1 MQSVTFSPT
10 LTPLA
15 RAIGLSLAMLATG
28 VLPASPAIAAETAG
42 ASNAQSYHIA
52 PGSLSRALSE
62 FASAAGVALSFNASQ
77 FGQARSAGLQGRF
90 TVEQGF
96 GRLLAGT
103 GLVAAPQG
111 DGSYVLQ
118 SGAAS
123 DAMTL
128 NTVDVVG
135 RMDDAQYRDQDGYDA
150 VYDKDLS
157 TTYAGKETIERFK
170 GAAPADMFRGM
181 LNVYTGDA
189 RNSGGLDPN
198 IRGIQGPGRVPLTID
213 GTEQAITVW
222 RGYMG
227 ANNRNYIDPNLIG
240 GLQVYKGPNLERGV
254 QSGVGGAVVASTLNV
269 HDILKPGETVGGE
282 LKIEGS
288 NNSVSPRVPA
298 LSGGQS
304 YLDIP
309 GFETP
314 PGWVRDPTLLVTPEQ
329 GGAHETDD
337 YAYRLALGTRQEH
350 FDLMGAYA
358 YRKKGNHFSGKKE
371 SGFYSSGKQK
381 AKQLNYIPNLANIYQ
396 PGDEVPNT
404 SSEME
409 SWLAKAT
416 WRPTDSQS
424 VQLGY
429 RNTEATYGEILSS
442 RVAWHKAAEDGVPQW
457 PLSTMNTQAY
467 NLEYKYQPQDNRW
480 VDFYSN
486 VWMTDTDS
494 ATYSAGGFPNDPYQR
509 PRWGQDPREVDTRLR
524 NTSVRHATET
534 RKGVTLSNTLTLADN
549 LDLTLGGRFQHEKLG
564 SGDSYDDPALKGAI
578 RMLPKAGKRQE
589 REFDFN
595 FDWQPVSRVTINAG
609 MRYASAWT
617 FDSFR
622 DERVK
627 AGESR
632 FIRVPKTLG
641 VNYII
646 THDRP
651 AVYDDVKFW
660 VEDFYGN
667 PATRESYESQGIDV
681 DALIQ
686 AQLDKIGTIIE
697 VEKAAFWSA
706 DENGKFHSN
715 NHPCLTT
722 DIKYTKCTDGSVWSQ
737 GKPEVEL
744 VDIKEVKKEKHNG
757 WVPMLSVAVDTSD
770 NGRFY
775 ARHAQAY
782 RFPSLFENTLG
793 FSGSIG
799 AYSLEPEHAFNN
811 EVGYVHNLAG
821 ILNAD
826 LADIKLSYYH
836 HRTKNVIER
845 TPHLRF
851 SNIEQ
856 HTLQGVELQGR
867 YDNGRF
873 FGDFSLAY
881 NFENEVCDEH
891 SSVQL
896 DWRRTDHC
904 VEQGYVGGYLVSMGM
919 PKYTANL
926 TLGGRFFNEQLELG
940 TRTTYYH
947 KHENVFDANYQDPGY
962 ITYYANTPLAWDTIL
977 LFDAYASYRFNDSV
991 TLDITGT
998 NLTNE
1003 YYVDPMTRTATPAPG
1018 RTMKLGLTA
1027 RF

>member
-1 MQSVTFSPT
+1 MRTPFKPRLLSVWLAAT
-10 LTPLA
+10 LGLA
-15 RAIGLSLAMLATG
+15 SSLA
-28 VLPASPAIAAETAG
+28 PAHVRAAE
-42 ASNAQSYHIA
+42 AQSFDIA
-52 PGSLSRALSE
+52 PGRLDTVLSQFALDAGITFHLNGSLSQGVYSE
-62 FASAAGVALSFNASQ
+62 GIHGSYSP
-77 FGQARSAGLQGRF
+77 GQALTLLLNNTGLHAERQPDGAYRI
-90 TVEQGF
+90 VP
-96 GRLLAGT
+96 LAGPA
-103 GLVAAPQG
+103 G
-111 DGSYVLQ
+111 
-118 SGAAS
+118 

-371 SGFYSSGKQK
+371 SGFYSSGEQVDG
-381 AKQLNYIPNLANIYQ
+381 QWNYIPDLANIYQ

-416 WRPTDSQS
+416 WRPTDDQS

-509 PRWGQDPREVDTRLR
+509 PWWGQDPSEVDTRLR

-578 RMLPKAGKRQE
+578 RMYPKAGKRQE

-627 AGESR
+627 AGDTNFKSD
-632 FIRVPKTLG
+632 IKTLG
-641 VNYII
+641 QNFSIYYE
-646 THDRP
+646 RP
-651 AVYDDVKFW
+651 T
-660 VEDFYGN
+660 
-667 PATRESYESQGIDV
+667 TREDVQPLIDGWETSRDYWESVGVDIDST
-681 DALIQ
+681 IK
-686 AQLDKIGTIIE
+686 QLEDQIGTIRE
-697 VEKAAFWSA
+697 VKESAFWQA
-706 DENGKFHSN
+706 DENGKFHRYN
-715 NHPCLTT
+715 NPCVTT
-722 DIKYTKCTDGSVWSQ
+722 DIEYIRCNRSARKI
-737 GKPEVEL
+737 EV
-744 VDIKEVKKEKHNG
+744 VDVSEVKKEKHNG
-757 WVPMLSVAVDTSD
+757 WVPMLSVSVDTSD
-770 NGRFY
+770 NGRLY

-793 FSGSIG
+793 FSGSKE

-821 ILNAD
+821 VLNAD

-845 TPHLRF
+845 APSMRF

-873 FGDFSLAY
+873 FGDISLAY

-891 SSVQL
+891 SSVEL

-947 KHENVFDANYQDPGY
+947 KHENVFDANYQDTGY
-962 ITYYANTPLAWDTIL
+962 ITYYTNTPLAWDTIL